1 MPPFVKKLA
10 VGLGDFSDEP
20 ARADFRRVEPVAAK
34 HRLGVQ
40 RGEKARDGRL
50 RIALRAETGELRVFA
65 VAARFPREYF
75 LREQRLAPCG
85 DKAFRVEMLR
95 VDRPESHARDAS
107 RLSVVF
113 KPRKKNSRCLRAVRP
128 LSNVSIFPTHLHQP
142 HTMPVI
148 SRGLEG
154 IIAAETR
161 IGDVRGDIGQLIYCG
176 YDINELADKATYEE
190 VIHLLW
196 HGRLPTQRELDRL
209 TTALRAEREIPQ
221 GVIDLIRTVPKTASP
236 IDVMRTAV
244 SMLGCYPTVRHDLD
258 MPENQAIAIKLVSQI
273 GIIAAWFHR
282 SRLGLPLTPIRK
294 DLSEAA
300 HFLWLM
306 TGEEP
311 GTEAVRTLDVAYVL
325 HAEHGFNASTFTARV
340 VSSTLSDM
348 YSAIS
353 AAIGALKGPLHGGA
367 NEGVIHMLQEIGSLD
382 KVDQWVEDALAQ
394 KKKIMGIGHRV
405 YKVLDPRAPHLKAMA
420 IKLSNEL
427 GEAKWIQMS
436 ERIAEIMKE
445 RKGLNANVDF
455 YSATVY
461 YSLGIPT
468 DLFTPIFAIAR
479 MSGWTAHVLEQLA
492 DNRLFRPLSEY
503 VGPEPDKKF
512 VPIGQ
517 R

>member
-1 MPPFVKKLA
+1 MA
-10 VGLGDFSDEP
+10 
-20 ARADFRRVEPVAAK
+20 
-34 HRLGVQ
+34 
-40 RGEKARDGRL
+40 
-50 RIALRAETGELRVFA
+50 
-65 VAARFPREYF
+65 
-75 LREQRLAPCG
+75 
-85 DKAFRVEMLR
+85 
-95 VDRPESHARDAS
+95 
-107 RLSVVF
+107 
-113 KPRKKNSRCLRAVRP
+113 
-128 LSNVSIFPTHLHQP
+128 
-142 HTMPVI
+142 VI

-161 IGDVRGDIGQLIYCG
+161 IGDVRGDIGQLIYQG
-176 YDINELADKATYEE
+176 YDINELAGKVSYEE
-190 VIHLLW
+190 VVYLLW
-196 HGRLPTQRELDRL
+196 HGNLPNSAELAKL
-209 TTALRAEREIPQ
+209 ITALRAEREIPQ
-221 GVIDLIRTVPKTASP
+221 GVIDYILGAPKTAAP

-258 MPENQAIAIKLVSQI
+258 MPENRAIAIKLVAQI
-273 GIIAAWFHR
+273 GIVAAWFHR
-282 SRLGLPLTPIRK
+282 ARSGQPLPPIRK

-311 GTEAVRTLDVAYVL
+311 TAEATQTLDVAYVL

-340 VSSTLSDM
+340 VASTLSDM
-348 YSAIS
+348 YSAVS

-382 KVDQWVEDALAQ
+382 KVDGWLEEALAQ

-420 IKLSNEL
+420 IKLSNQL
-427 GEAKWIQMS
+427 GEPKWIQMS
-436 ERIAEIMKE
+436 ERIADTMKE

-468 DLFTPIFAIAR
+468 DLFTPIFAISR
-479 MSGWTAHVLEQLA
+479 MSGWTAHILEQVA

-503 VGPEPDKKF
+503 VGPEVGRKS
-512 VPIGQ
+512 VPLAE